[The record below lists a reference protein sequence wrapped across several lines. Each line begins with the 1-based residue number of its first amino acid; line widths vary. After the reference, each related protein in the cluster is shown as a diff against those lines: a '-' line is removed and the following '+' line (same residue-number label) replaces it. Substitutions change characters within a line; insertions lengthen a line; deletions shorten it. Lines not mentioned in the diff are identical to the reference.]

1 MRGSP
6 IFATLL
12 FTPRRSMSCSG
23 ARCLV
28 NCKPQCAPPNE
39 CLFADF
45 SSNAHNLA
53 FDKGKDGG
61 LGARFAS
68 LRIGD
73 GETVEGKRIHE

>member
-1 MRGSP
+1 MSVDEKAMEQETYKASP
-6 IFATLL
+6 
-12 FTPRRSMSCSG
+12 
-23 ARCLV
+23 
-28 NCKPQCAPPNE
+28 PPNE

-53 FDKGKDGG
+53 FDKDKDGG